1 MHELCSEEA
10 SRRAPSLPPFQ
21 NARTGWWKAEEAEPA
36 GWARSRA
43 QRPAPSP
50 ELSAA
55 APRTARS
62 RWPRQGR
69 GAAPTR
75 YLRLASPTFTR
86 WTTTAR
92 KRNQNANRIFYR
104 RNRPRFPSESRT
116 TRSPHR
122 RTRRPSSAPAFRQP
136 GRQARRATPGPG
148 CARLSGRSG
157 WPSRSRWCREL
168 SAAARRCAMVPRS
181 SRPADRARRRPR
193 CQPGSGR
200 KKAGPGRSSS
210 PRRVALSPHRACA
223 AREARSVAQ
232 RASAPRGA
240 GVRVGWGQSGKYGN
254 AAFWGEPLH
263 CLSTYGSAEGPLR
276 KSHACFLFGFVVLFH
291 LEPFFRVFLSERKLS
306 GGSTAACVWL
316 LCMPPRHPAPH
327 RLCCTRSYRK
337 QHISNSIAVGFN
349 VCRSSQSSKDAVQDT
364 ELFKHRQ
371 THKELTFIVTMYRKH
386 ECSPASISR
395 KLMIH
400 LRSYVPLHSYSPCQS
415 QGSSKPSVVV

>member
-122 RTRRPSSAPAFRQP
+122 RTRRPSSAQAPQRSGSPAGRRAEPPP
-136 GRQARRATPGPG
+136 GRAALGWAAVQADLPEAAGAGSSPPPLAAAPWFHAPRARRIGPG
-148 CARLSGRSG
+148 AGLAANQGAGGRRRARAAPPRPAG
-157 WPSRSRWCREL
+157 SRSRLTAHAQPGKRGAWRNALLRRAGRECVWGGGRAGNTGMPPSGVSPSTAYL
-168 SAAARRCAMVPRS
+168 RTVARRVLWGKVTRVFCLVSWFYSTWSPSSGSFRKEALRREHSRLCLTALHATTSPR
-181 SRPADRARRRPR
+181 A
-193 CQPGSGR
+193 
-200 KKAGPGRSSS
+200 SS
-210 PRRVALSPHRACA
+210 PL
-223 AREARSVAQ
+223 
-232 RASAPRGA
+232 
-240 GVRVGWGQSGKYGN
+240 
-254 AAFWGEPLH
+254 
-263 CLSTYGSAEGPLR
+263 
-276 KSHACFLFGFVVLFH
+276 
-291 LEPFFRVFLSERKLS
+291 
-306 GGSTAACVWL
+306 
-316 LCMPPRHPAPH
+316 
-327 RLCCTRSYRK
+327 
-337 QHISNSIAVGFN
+337 
-349 VCRSSQSSKDAVQDT
+349 
-364 ELFKHRQ
+364 
-371 THKELTFIVTMYRKH
+371 
-386 ECSPASISR
+386 
-395 KLMIH
+395 
-400 LRSYVPLHSYSPCQS
+400 LHS
-415 QGSSKPSVVV
+415 VV